1 MVEECAIC
9 VPSFAS
15 HKIWI
20 SVNTFG
26 GLSPPTI
33 PVTRDQIS
41 VVFLRPCRGA
51 RATSRDHNKPGPAG
65 IVADGTRDVVITSV
79 TQRGTGEGLVLDTV
93 DRGESLGSRLIIL
106 VVLRIF
112 RQTQNIA
119 SSPGT
124 APLTAD
130 SSARVY

>member
-1 MVEECAIC
+1 MVEKCAIC

-51 RATSRDHNKPGPAG
+51 RTTSRNHNKPGPAG

-79 TQRGTGEGLVLDTV
+79 TQRGTREGLVLDTM
-93 DRGESLGSRLIIL
+93 DRRESLGSRLIIL

-112 RQTQNIA
+112 R
-119 SSPGT
+119 
-124 APLTAD
+124 
-130 SSARVY
+130 

>member
-20 SVNTFG
+20 FVNTFG

-33 PVTRDQIS
+33 PVTRDQIT
-41 VVFLRPCRGA
+41 VVFLSPRCGA
-51 RATSRDHNKPGPAG
+51 RTTGRDHNTPGPTG
-65 IVADGTRDVVITSV
+65 IVAHGTRNVVITSV
-79 TQRGTGEGLVLDTV
+79 AQRGTGEGLVLDTV
-93 DRGESLGSRLIIL
+93 DRRESLGSRLIIL

-112 RQTQNIA
+112 RQTENIA
-119 SSPGT
+119 SSPGA

-130 SSARVY
+130 SSAGVY